1 MASPMPRRCSTIS
14 SRRCLAASAPLRRAP
29 GSRLL
34 RMVNQAGRPC
44 CESGSVP
51 DSHSTAEDQ
60 EIPPG
65 RGIAPRPGG
74 PGQHS
79 DAVPLRPSP
88 PPAARGNPPPCHTYL
103 RVTEVVHP
111 GPGLRVV
118 PLPARR
124 TPNPWPVT
132 FAQHLRVSLST
143 QPTVRRS
150 LSGGYPGTKRQ
161 RPLTDGVNERG
172 RVNPSDGAAFDRSE
186 SQHAPEGQSQRAR
199 ARQWKDP
206 PRSSNGV
213 R

>member
-1 MASPMPRRCSTIS
+1 MSLGRGSTPAFVGWGSDGEMDRDRGSDWRAVICMASPMPRRCSTIS
-14 SRRCLAASAPLRRAP
+14 PRRCLAASAPLRRAP

-103 RVTEVVHP
+103 RV
-111 GPGLRVV
+111 
-118 PLPARR
+118 
-124 TPNPWPVT
+124 
-132 FAQHLRVSLST
+132 
-143 QPTVRRS
+143 
-150 LSGGYPGTKRQ
+150 
-161 RPLTDGVNERG
+161 
-172 RVNPSDGAAFDRSE
+172 
-186 SQHAPEGQSQRAR
+186 
-199 ARQWKDP
+199 
-206 PRSSNGV
+206 
-213 R
+213 